1 MEQGD
6 THPALYMVLGRGRAV
21 GMMKNATQLHKTNN
35 DFKLNSE
42 RWGRTNL
49 PSKEILQAF

>member
-1 MEQGD
+1 MEQGN
-6 THPALYMVLGRGRAV
+6 TCPALDMLLGRGRAV